1 MKILRKLYDW
11 VLLWAEKPHAGAALF
26 LLAMVEASF
35 FPIPPDVLL
44 IAMSISLPDRALF
57 FALLASLGSVIGG
70 AFGYLIGLSLWH
82 ALAGLFFS
90 YVPGFTPE
98 VFDRV
103 QGYFEEYDFLVVFAA
118 GFSPIPYKVFTIG
131 AGVFEINFITFMLAS
146 VVSRSARFFLEAWLL
161 KRYGAPMQVF
171 IDRYFNW
178 LAIGFTVLLIGGFI
192 LIGMVK

>member
-1 MKILRKLYDW
+1 MKILRNLYDW
-11 VLLWAEKPHAGAALF
+11 VLKWSETPYAGYALF
-26 LLAMVEASF
+26 MLALVEASV

-57 FALLASLGSVIGG
+57 FAGITSLGSVLGG
-70 AFGYLIGLSLWH
+70 ALGYLIGLLLWH
-82 ALAGLFFS
+82 ALADIFFS

-98 VFDRV
+98 VFARV
-103 QGYFEEYDFLVVFAA
+103 QGYFEQYDFLVVFAA

-131 AGVFEINFITFMLAS
+131 AGVFEIGFPTFMLAS
-146 VVSRSARFFLEAWLL
+146 IVSRSARFFIEAWLL

-178 LAIGFTVLLIGGFI
+178 LAIGFTLLLIGGFV
-192 LIGMVK
+192 LIGMVR

>member
-1 MKILRKLYDW
+1 MKILRSLYDW
-11 VLLWAEKPHAGAALF
+11 ILRWAEKPHAAVALF
-26 LLAMVEASF
+26 ILAMVEASI

-57 FALLASLGSVIGG
+57 FAFLASLGSVLGG
-70 AFGYLIGLSLWH
+70 AFGYLIGLFLWSV
-82 ALAGLFFS
+82 LADIFFN

-98 VFDRV
+98 VFSRV
-103 QGYFEEYDFLVVFAA
+103 QGYFEQYDFLVVFAA
-118 GFSPIPYKVFTIG
+118 GFSPIPYKIFTIG

-161 KRYGAPMQVF
+161 KRYGAPMQIF

-178 LAIGFTVLLIGGFI
+178 LAIGFTLLLVGGFI
-192 LIGMVK
+192 LIGMVE

>member
-1 MKILRKLYDW
+1 MKILRRLYDW
-11 VLLWAEKPHAGAALF
+11 ILKWAEKPHAGVALF
-26 LLAMVEASF
+26 LLAMVEASI

-44 IAMSISLPDRALF
+44 IAMSISIPDRALF
-57 FALLASLGSVIGG
+57 FATLASLGSVIGG
-70 AFGYLIGLSLWH
+70 AFGYLIGLLLWH
-82 ALAGLFFS
+82 ALADIFFS

-98 VFDRV
+98 VFSRV
-103 QGYFEEYDFLVVFAA
+103 QGYFEQYDFLVVFAA

-161 KRYGAPMQVF
+161 KRYGAPMQLF

-178 LAIGFTVLLIGGFI
+178 LAIGFTVLLVGGFI